1 MLKEYEINE
10 STQAIIPINKNK
22 SMVYEADTEYVVNM
36 PSNKII
42 NYNCN
47 FYGSSYIGRC
57 EGTKSLVG
65 IKTKYPIIIE
75 ESRNIIFFP
84 TSSTRGQ
91 QTNWIALNNIEKITK
106 YKDEAMII
114 FKNGHKLPLN
124 ISYYILNNQFCR
136 ASMLQ
141 GKLYERKLIN
151 NEVIFKEK

>member
-10 STQAIIPINKNK
+10 STQAIIPIDKEK
-22 SMVYEADTEYVVNM
+22 SMVYEDNVEYLVNM

-47 FYGSSYIGRC
+47 FYGSSYLGRC

-84 TSSTRGQ
+84 TSSTRGK
-91 QTNWIALNNIEKITK
+91 QTNWISLNNIKKIIQQS
-106 YKDEAMII
+106 KDTVIE
-114 FKNGHKLPLN
+114 FKNGHKIHID

-136 ASMLQ
+136 ATMLQ
-141 GKLYERKLIN
+141 GKLFEHKLKKN
-151 NEVIFKEK
+151 NFQLKEK